1 MRHIILIAL
10 TALAISWLQGP
21 AGADQDRCAEHFPGV
36 DWVTIE
42 IEGPATVATAGM
54 SPEMSARFA
63 ADVEANANLIE
74 GEIGGLEGAVACL
87 ATPALAEAFSDFA
100 SAGQRL
106 HAGVFGEEKV
116 LVISAVEIRMVDDA
130 IAFGLPHIALSQV
143 AADLGL
149 EDGYPEPLGS
159 TIAHWYLARYT
170 DRIERY
176 RGDLVVA
183 LFLDDPN
190 PDLRTLE
197 DATGWTLDRK
207 SEPFF
212 YDPQFIA
219 SQMGVFVEHATSAR
233 GLEVIR
239 DPRQETWAALENQW
253 RVQLRAELPQGSF
266 GVYWGVALVVT
277 FLLLALL
284 LAWLKRRQNKRKA
297 QRRPTPP
304 VDESLF
310 TSRHE

>member
-1 MRHIILIAL
+1 VRHTILVAL
-10 TALAISWLQGP
+10 VALAISWFQGS
-21 AGADQDRCAEHFPGV
+21 ARADQDRCADHFPGV
-36 DWVTIE
+36 DWVTVD
-42 IEGPATVATAGM
+42 IEGPVTVATAGM

-63 ADVEANANLIE
+63 ADVEANAVLIE
-74 GEIGGLEGAVACL
+74 GEIGGLDGATACL
-87 ATPALAEAFSDFA
+87 ATPELAEAFSDFA
-100 SAGQRL
+100 GAGQRL

-130 IAFGLPHIALSQV
+130 IAFGLPHIALSQI
-143 AADLGL
+143 AADLDL

-170 DRIERY
+170 DRIDRY
-176 RGDLVVA
+176 RGELVVA

-190 PDLRTLE
+190 PDRRTLE

-207 SEPFF
+207 SEPFL

-219 SQMGVFVEHATSAR
+219 SPMGVFVEHATSVS

-239 DPRQETWAALENQW
+239 DPRQETWGALENQW
-253 RVQLRAELPQGSF
+253 RVQLREELPQGSF

-310 TSRHE
+310 TSQHE